1 MSNKSFHDMTT
12 RIMPD
17 KEMLA
22 AMDRDLRFIA
32 SDPQKAKALTPA
44 QVEQY
49 NRDGYLLPLQR
60 SDASE
65 ASALSAYF
73 HGLLAAVH
81 AAGADSYS
89 IISGHVKHA
98 RIYDIARDERILRY
112 VRDIIGD
119 DIVCWGAH
127 FFCKMPGD
135 GKAVSWHQDASYW
148 PLTPSKTVTC
158 WLAIDKADAGNACMR
173 FVPGSHTQGHIEY
186 RTSDASENNVL
197 NQTVD
202 DVERFGEPVDV
213 ALEAGEFSLHNDLL
227 LHGSGINQS
236 DRRRG
241 GMTLRYAAC
250 EVRSLLNWQGEGVVV
265 SGKDAA
271 GHWGNPPRPQQD

>member
-1 MSNKSFHDMTT
+1 MNGKSFHDMTE

-17 KEMLA
+17 KAMLA
-22 AMDRDLRFIA
+22 TMDRDLRFIP
-32 SDPQKAKALTPA
+32 SDPQKAKALTIE

-49 NRDGYLLPLQR
+49 NREGYLLPLRR
-60 SDASE
+60 SDAAESTE
-65 ASALSAYF
+65 ISAYF
-73 HGLLAAVH
+73 DVLLAEVH

-98 RIYDIARDERILRY
+98 RIYDIARDERVLRY

-158 WLAIDKADAGNACMR
+158 WLAIDKADSENACMR
-173 FVPGSHTQGHIEY
+173 FVPGSHKEGHIEY
-186 RTSDASENNVL
+186 RASDASENNVL

-202 DVERFGEPVDV
+202 DVERFGQPVDV

-227 LHGSGINQS
+227 LHSSGINHS
-236 DRRRG
+236 TRRRG
-241 GMTLRYAAC
+241 GMTLRYAAS

-265 SGKDAA
+265 SGSDPS
-271 GHWGNPPRPQQD
+271 GHWGNPPRPEQD

>member
-1 MSNKSFHDMTT
+1 MNGKSFHDMTE

-17 KEMLA
+17 KAMLA
-22 AMDRDLRFIA
+22 TMDRDLRFIP
-32 SDPQKAKALTPA
+32 SDPQKAKALTVE

-49 NRDGYLLPLQR
+49 NREGYLLPLRR
-60 SDASE
+60 SDAAESTE
-65 ASALSAYF
+65 ISAYF
-73 HGLLAAVH
+73 DVLLAEVH

-98 RIYDIARDERILRY
+98 RIYDIARDERVLRY

-158 WLAIDKADAGNACMR
+158 WLAIDKADSENACMR
-173 FVPGSHTQGHIEY
+173 FVPGSHKEGHIEY
-186 RTSDASENNVL
+186 RASDASENNVL

-202 DVERFGEPVDV
+202 DVERFGQPVDV

-227 LHGSGINQS
+227 LHSSGINHS
-236 DRRRG
+236 TRRRG
-241 GMTLRYAAC
+241 GMTLRYAAS

-265 SGKDAA
+265 SGSDPS
-271 GHWGNPPRPQQD
+271 GHWGNPPRPEQD

>member
-1 MSNKSFHDMTT
+1 MNDKSFHDMTE

-17 KEMLA
+17 KAMLA
-22 AMDRDLRFIA
+22 TMDRDLRFIP
-32 SDPQKAKALTPA
+32 SDPQKAKALTIE

-49 NRDGYLLPLQR
+49 NREGYLLPLRR
-60 SDASE
+60 SDAAESTE
-65 ASALSAYF
+65 ISAYF
-73 HGLLAAVH
+73 DVLLAEVH

-98 RIYDIARDERILRY
+98 RIYDIARDERVLRY

-158 WLAIDKADAGNACMR
+158 WLAIDKADSENACMR
-173 FVPGSHTQGHIEY
+173 FVPGSHKEGHIEY
-186 RTSDASENNVL
+186 RASDASENNVL

-202 DVERFGEPVDV
+202 DVERFGQPVDV

-227 LHGSGINQS
+227 LHSSGINHS
-236 DRRRG
+236 TRRRG
-241 GMTLRYAAC
+241 GMTLRYAAS

-265 SGKDAA
+265 SGSDPS
-271 GHWGNPPRPQQD
+271 GHWGNPPRPEQD